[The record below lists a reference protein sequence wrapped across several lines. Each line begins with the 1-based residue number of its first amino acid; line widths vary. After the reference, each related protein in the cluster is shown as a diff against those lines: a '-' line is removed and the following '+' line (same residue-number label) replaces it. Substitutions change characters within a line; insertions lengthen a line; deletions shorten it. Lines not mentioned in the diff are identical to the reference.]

1 MTYNCTCIIW
11 RERGHPILS
20 PWWRFGAPWLSETQT
35 QHQGNGYDV
44 QISIVQI
51 TLPSF
56 ARSAPPPHP
65 PPQKNGS
72 IYICCRFL
80 KRVVMTPIPN
90 DVSERG
96 ALWGRKGS
104 SWREM
109 APTIQSLWIRYF
121 RCKMDIRAETW
132 QSAPGFDGNRYRQWP
147 VAGSV
152 GCLCATREA
161 YQMTLKISSTT
172 IKFQGEWARIFTF
185 GGHASARDGLGAH
198 VVSDLIIH
206 FFIYFLSGWTGR
218 DRNDTD
224 GQIHNP

>member
-11 RERGHPILS
+11 RERGHPIPS
-20 PWWRFGAPWLSETQT
+20 PWRRFGAPWLSETQT
-35 QHQGNGYDV
+35 QNQGNGCDGR
-44 QISIVQI
+44 ISIVHLQKWCYQASHAS
-51 TLPSF
+51 T
-56 ARSAPPPHP
+56 P
-65 PPQKNGS
+65 PPQKDAVYMY
-72 IYICCRFL
+72 IYIF
-80 KRVVMTPIPN
+80 VVYFSRALSWHQSQN

-132 QSAPGFDGNRYRQWP
+132 QSSPGFDGNRYRQWP

-161 YQMTLKISSTT
+161 YHMTLKISSTT

-185 GGHASARDGLGAH
+185 GGHASARDGLGVCTRRVGRAQRRLWLNYCF
-198 VVSDLIIH
+198 V
-206 FFIYFLSGWTGR
+206 FLSG
-218 DRNDTD
+218 
-224 GQIHNP
+224 